1 MGQFKMSTDPSDKPK
16 LNSNIIINM
25 KIVHEDKEWTKDII
39 IDDDLLEN
47 CNNSDLKKLVTM
59 NMINPI
65 LTTTMFKIIKNKGK

>member
-65 LTTTMFKIIKNKGK
+65 LTTMFKIIKNKGK

>member
-16 LNSNIIINM
+16 LNSNIIIKM
-25 KIVHEDKEWTKDII
+25 QIVHEDKEWTKDII

-65 LTTTMFKIIKNKGK
+65 LTTMFKIIKNKGK